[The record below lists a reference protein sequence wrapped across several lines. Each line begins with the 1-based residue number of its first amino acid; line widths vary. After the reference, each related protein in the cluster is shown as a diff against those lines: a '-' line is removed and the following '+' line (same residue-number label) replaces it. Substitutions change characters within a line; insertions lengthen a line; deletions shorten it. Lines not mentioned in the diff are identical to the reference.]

1 MSNIAAK
8 FSSTK
13 TRLQVST
20 AAVAVVAA
28 ATLTPA
34 IADATPGFA
43 PIAQGIGNSVDF
55 SAPVVPGGLA
65 LNYAATAA
73 SDLSPVS
80 GAAITDFNPFAFVF
94 DNFVRPIVGWF
105 YNALTFVANAIAVFF
120 RVGPYDTSTTG

>member
-43 PIAQGIGNSVDF
+43 PLAQGVGNSVDF
-55 SAPVVPGGLA
+55 TAPVVPGGLA
-65 LNYAATAA
+65 LNYAAARV
-73 SDLSPVS
+73 SDLAP
-80 GAAITDFNPFAFVF
+80 AAVTDFNPFAFVW
-94 DNFVRPIVGWF
+94 DNFVRPVVGWF